1 MIDDMPEQ
9 THENETGDVSGTD
22 RYKNRYLEMGPG
34 AVWDSLIPGE
44 SVKGIGLQRPNNNL
58 IEFIADQNRRV
69 ASGIGCSYSSLT
81 KRYDGTYSAQRQ
93 EMQEQKGSYD
103 KLRNQ
108 FIGKFVQPIYERFL
122 FWATESGAL
131 VVPRSV
137 DPMSLARADF
147 RGPAMPWID
156 PAKESTAAETDV
168 RNGFKSRSMVI
179 RERGNDPE
187 IVDAQI
193 QADLFATEDNSQQ
206 GDTPEES
213 EYEDVKRQA
222 DAYGVGVRAGMVTP
236 QQDDEQHFRNAAGLP
251 PMGKDALEAWSDD
264 GGVRRPIT
272 LQSGETYEA
281 EQEALEATAKGGSD
295 DDQDESEDE
304 DDDT

>member
-1 MIDDMPEQ
+1 VFSGVIYRLDDIKDIEDSERIACRIAADFTAAIIRNPDMIDDMPEQ

-34 AVWDSLIPGE
+34 AVWDSLLPGE
-44 SVKGIGLQRPNNNL
+44 DVKGIGLDRPNNNL

-122 FWATESGAL
+122 FWATESGAV

-147 RGPAMPWID
+147 RAPAMPWID
-156 PAKESTAAETDV
+156 PKKESEAAAVDV
-168 RNGFKSRSMVI
+168 ERGFKSRHMVI

-193 QADLFATEDNSQQ
+193 QADLFIPAAQAY
-206 GDTPEES
+206 S
-213 EYEDVKRQA
+213 E
-222 DAYGVGVRAGMVTP
+222 GPPRAP
-236 QQDDEQHFRNAAGLP
+236 QDD
-251 PMGKDALEAWSDD
+251 K
-264 GGVRRPIT
+264 
-272 LQSGETYEA
+272 
-281 EQEALEATAKGGSD
+281 
-295 DDQDESEDE
+295 EDE
-304 DDDT
+304 GE